1 MPKPTF
7 ANLPA
12 AKRQAIIAIAI
23 DEFAAHPY
31 AVASVSRIVERAGI
45 AKGSLYQ
52 YFENKQDLFL
62 FLLDYA
68 AQTQLQ
74 LLRELTPPDPDAGF
88 FALLRWQMS
97 ARVRVGVAAPQL
109 VQLMSRAYSA
119 DLPFRDTAAERMQS
133 AGAEHILPLL

>member
-1 MPKPTF
+1 VPKPTF

-12 AKRQAIIAIAI
+12 AKRQVIIAI
-23 DEFAAHPY
+23 DEFATHSY

-68 AQTQLQ
+68 AQMQLQ
-74 LLRELTPPDPDAGF
+74 LLSELMP
-88 FALLRWQMS
+88 LI
-97 ARVRVGVAAPQL
+97 
-109 VQLMSRAYSA
+109 
-119 DLPFRDTAAERMQS
+119 RMQAS
-133 AGAEHILPLL
+133 LHCCADR

>member
-1 MPKPTF
+1 MTRWSHRKECCVPKPTF

-68 AQTQLQ
+68 AQRQLQ
-74 LLRELTPPDPDAGF
+74 LLRELTPLDRDAGF
-88 FALLRWQMS
+88 FELLRWQMS
-97 ARVRVGVAAPQL
+97 ASVRVG
-109 VQLMSRAYSA
+109 
-119 DLPFRDTAAERMQS
+119 
-133 AGAEHILPLL
+133 